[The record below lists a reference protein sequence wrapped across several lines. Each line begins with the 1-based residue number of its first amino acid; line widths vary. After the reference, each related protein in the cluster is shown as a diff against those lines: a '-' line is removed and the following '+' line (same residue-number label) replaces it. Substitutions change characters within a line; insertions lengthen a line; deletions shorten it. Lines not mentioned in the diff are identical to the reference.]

1 MSVLLTGFDPFDGET
16 INPSWEAV
24 QGFAGKQ
31 IAGHSVQVL
40 CLPTEF
46 DHARELLTER
56 LFTMRPALCL
66 CVGQAGGRALISLE
80 KVAINFAHARIADN
94 AGSQPQF
101 ECIDVN
107 GPAAYFAPFDFPRAL
122 AALSAAGIGAEISLS
137 AGSFVCNDVFYA
149 LCQIQKLH
157 LPNLR
162 GTFVHIPY
170 LPEQV
175 IAKPGLPSMP
185 LDVVQKA
192 LLRLLEIG
200 LAHVD

>member
-24 QGFAGKQ
+24 RGFADQQ
-31 IAGHSVQVL
+31 IAGHSVHVQ

-46 DHARELLTER
+46 DLAREQLTER
-56 LFTMRPALCL
+56 LFTLRPALCL

-94 AGSQPQF
+94 AGAQPQF
-101 ECIDVN
+101 EAIDVN

-122 AALSAAGIGAEISLS
+122 AGLAEAGIGAELSLS

-149 LCQIQKLH
+149 LCQTQQLH
-157 LPNLR
+157 LPKLR

-170 LPEQV
+170 IPEQV
-175 IAKPGLPSMP
+175 IAKPGMPSMP
-185 LDVVQKA
+185 LAVVQKA
-192 LLRLLEIG
+192 LLHLLEIG
-200 LAHVD
+200 LANVD